1 MLIHTINFG
10 YHKKIT
16 VLNFNIKIWNNND
29 ILNLIK
35 EKYSKYLDFYN
46 NQLLIKSKE
55 NIAKLIIL
63 QEFGGLYLNY
73 NLLTD
78 KFVTESFLSNAT
90 TSLYNVVLWKNHY
103 QHGIL
108 KKIYGIS
115 KYISD
120 EILFF
125 KSNGNPMIPY
135 ILDKINLEVIPS
147 NEYENKL
154 NLGDV
159 FLSTHI
165 INYCN
170 EKNININTNTNTEQN
185 HTTNLNKFNLSNLFP
200 SYSSNDEKTNNNS
213 VKIKSCL
220 PVIEPKYKM
229 DICYPV
235 PELSNPDIY
244 FSSWNN
250 IFNIIIIIENIIAF
264 YFFQKKDIKTTIV
277 YLLVISII
285 NFIIIY
291 LIKSNYKVQIHK
303 AIPDNKIFFNPKNY
317 KILDHIKKNWK
328 VIANEARFVL
338 TDAPQLNIS
347 RKYEEWRDSDDYI
360 KELAN
365 QYGWVTGWKYSNDLL
380 NTLYTSEEISSNP
393 DINSNHAWKNF
404 GLVHNKFTFKENVKK
419 CPRTYKLLKKI
430 KKYINISGFS
440 LMKENCLLDTHTDDN
455 GLINNSLAYH
465 LGLIVPSNNKTCK
478 LIIKSPDDNK
488 LYYMEENAGDAF
500 VFDATHEHYA
510 YNQSNEDRIILYI
523 DFKTN

>member
-1 MLIHTINFG
+1 MFIHTINFG
-10 YHKKIT
+10 YYKKI
-16 VLNFNIKIWNNND
+16 NISNQNIKIWTCESIKD
-29 ILNLIK
+29 LIK

-55 NIAKLIIL
+55 NIAKLFIL
-63 QEFGGLYLNY
+63 YEFGGLYINW

-78 KFVTESFLSNAT
+78 KFVTESFLLNAT
-90 TSLYNVVLWKNHY
+90 SSLYNIVLWKNHY
-103 QHGIL
+103 QHDIL

-115 KYISD
+115 KYVSD

-125 KSNGNPMIPY
+125 KSSNNPMIPY

-165 INYCN
+165 INFCN
-170 EKNININTNTNTEQN
+170 EKNININTNTNTEQK
-185 HTTNLNKFNLSNLFP
+185 LENKFDLSNLF
-200 SYSSNDEKTNNNS
+200 SSNNSNKEKSDNNS

-220 PVIEPKYKM
+220 PVTDTKYKM
-229 DICYPV
+229 DILYPV
-235 PELSNPDIY
+235 PELTNPDIF

-250 IFNIIIIIENIIAF
+250 IFNIIVIIENIIAF

-277 YLLVISII
+277 YLLVITII

-291 LIKSNYKVQIHK
+291 LIKSSYKVQIHK

-317 KILDHIKKNWK
+317 KILNHIKKNWK
-328 VIANEARFVL
+328 VIASEAKFIL
-338 TDAPQLNIS
+338 SDAPELNIS
-347 RKYEEWRDSDDYI
+347 RKYEEWRDSNDYI
-360 KELAN
+360 NELTTK
-365 QYGWVTGWKYSNDLL
+365 YGWVTGWKYSNDLL
-380 NTLYTSEEISSNP
+380 NTMYTSEEISSNP
-393 DINSNHAWKNF
+393 EINSNHAWKNF
-404 GLVHNKFTFKENVKK
+404 GLIHNKFTFTENVKK

-440 LMKENCLLDTHTDDN
+440 LMKENCLLDKHTDDN
-455 GLINNSLAYH
+455 GLKNNSLAYH
-465 LGLIVPSNNKTCK
+465 LGLVIPSNNKTCK

-510 YNQSNEDRIILYI
+510 YNQSNENRIILYI
-523 DFKTN
+523 DFKIK